1 MICISSITYCIKID
15 WDFYQL
21 LITFYDERATSS
33 GGFFVQNSF
42 PLPLREVCVSIKLS
56 FQYKREG
63 KKELFFVFMKWNARW
78 NRYLSMRRQS
88 SYLCSIIK
96 MFFRIVS
103 KRNFERKIRLY
114 ITIWIWKRCPSKQKL
129 KIVKNR
135 VKQRHFYWFSWRYTV
150 AGAM

>member
-1 MICISSITYCIKID
+1 MICVSSITYCIKID

-42 PLPLREVCVSIKLS
+42 PLPLREVCVSMKLS
-56 FQYKREG
+56 FQYKREKRVVFCVHEVERQVKPVSVNETSIKLPVFNYKNVFQNCEQAQFW
-63 KKELFFVFMKWNARW
+63 KKNKAMYYKRD
-78 NRYLSMRRQS
+78 MRKV
-88 SYLCSIIK
+88 SIK
-96 MFFRIVS
+96 
-103 KRNFERKIRLY
+103 
-114 ITIWIWKRCPSKQKL
+114 KL

>member
-1 MICISSITYCIKID
+1 MICVSSITYCIKID

-42 PLPLREVCVSIKLS
+42 PLPLREVCVSVKLS
-56 FQYKREG
+56 FQYKRE
-63 KKELFFVFMKWNARW
+63 KRVVFCVHEVE
-78 NRYLSMRRQS
+78 RQVKPVS
-88 SYLCSIIK
+88 VNETSISLPVFNYE

-114 ITIWIWKRCPSKQKL
+114 ITIWI
-129 KIVKNR
+129 
-135 VKQRHFYWFSWRYTV
+135 
-150 AGAM
+150 

>member
-1 MICISSITYCIKID
+1 MICVSSITYCIKID

-21 LITFYDERATSS
+21 LTTFYDERATSS

-42 PLPLREVCVSIKLS
+42 PLPLREVCVSVKLS
-56 FQYKREG
+56 FHYKRE
-63 KKELFFVFMKWNARW
+63 KRVVFCVHEVE
-78 NRYLSMRRQS
+78 RQVKPVS
-88 SYLCSIIK
+88 VNETSINLPVLNYE

-129 KIVKNR
+129 KIDKNR